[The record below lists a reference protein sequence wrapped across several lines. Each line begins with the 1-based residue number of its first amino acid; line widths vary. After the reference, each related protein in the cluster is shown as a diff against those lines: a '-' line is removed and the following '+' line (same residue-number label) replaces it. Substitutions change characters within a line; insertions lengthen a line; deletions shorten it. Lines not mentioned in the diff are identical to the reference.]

1 MNTAPPA
8 GKAPRQLL
16 RTAGSLLGLSV
27 FNLFMVIPGLVYACL
42 LSAVYIMA
50 FALYIG
56 GVAVT
61 ASGLSGQNEV
71 ALQGPLHHL
80 QELARPGNSNSNG
93 GGDDPQ
99 GWRVTIGNTS
109 VRVERDSAST
119 TPVQNDNNSGA
130 SSAES
135 RNSRI
140 WDRAEAVVTG
150 DLRIKTDVDGDAR
163 TTQTMFGFAM
173 ILGGIGLCL
182 LSVVLTRYTVV
193 GLRRY
198 VAMNVALLRGN

>member
-1 MNTAPPA
+1 MNTVPPA

-42 LSAVYIMA
+42 LSVVYIMA
-50 FALYIG
+50 FAFYIG

-80 QELARPGNSNSNG
+80 LDLARPGNSSGNGNSSG
-93 GGDDPQ
+93 EAQ
-99 GWRVTIGNTS
+99 GWRITIGNAS
-109 VRVERDSAST
+109 VRVEPDSAT
-119 TPVQNDNNSGA
+119 TAQNNNNS
-130 SSAES
+130 SAGSPDS

-140 WDRAEAVVTG
+140 WDRAEAVVGG
-150 DLRIKTDVDGDAR
+150 DLRITTDADGDAR
-163 TTQTMFGFAM
+163 NTQTMFGFAM
-173 ILGGIGLCL
+173 IIGGIGLCL
-182 LSVVLTRYTVV
+182 LSVVLTRYTMV

-198 VAMNVALLRGN
+198 VAMNVALLRGH